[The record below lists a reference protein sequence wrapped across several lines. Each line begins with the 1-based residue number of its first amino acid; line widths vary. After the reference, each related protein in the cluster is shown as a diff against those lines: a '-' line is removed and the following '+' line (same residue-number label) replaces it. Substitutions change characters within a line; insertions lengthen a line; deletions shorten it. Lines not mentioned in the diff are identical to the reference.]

1 MALDRYDIQVGKHR
15 TTVQLTE
22 KDAKKRGLTN
32 ADKTAVRAAKAR
44 DAAAKVE
51 TEAAAKAEA
60 EKSAG
65 AKQGRQPANKA
76 GAAGATK

>member
-1 MALDRYDIQVGKHR
+1 
-15 TTVQLTE
+15 
-22 KDAKKRGLTN
+22 
-32 ADKTAVRAAKAR
+32 
-44 DAAAKVE
+44 VE